1 MKPLRLLFVADF
13 RSPTARNWAGGIA
26 AAGHEVHWVS
36 TYPCEPPDFAPASLH
51 ILPLAFSETSAAV
64 SGASGGGWKGRLLR
78 TIAPPALRTRLR
90 QWFTPLGLPRA
101 AQQLRALTEVIQP
114 DVIHAMRIPY
124 EGMLAA
130 QAAVPDVPLLVS
142 IWGND
147 FTLHASSS
155 RWMARLTRQTLAR
168 AAALHS
174 DCRRDVRLAREWGF
188 APDKPSV
195 VLPGGGGIDTSV
207 FYPAPH
213 MPSQPVVVNPRG
225 LRAYVRN
232 ETFFAAIPLVLRQI
246 PQARFVCPA
255 MYGQPQ
261 AEAWVRKFGIQ
272 SAVDLLPNLTR
283 LQMAEVFRAA
293 QVVVSLTTHDGTP
306 NSLLEALACGC
317 YPVAGDLESIR
328 EWITPGI
335 NGELAAPANIPEV
348 AEKITSALKNSEA
361 RAAARGIHQKMIA
374 ERAEQGAVR
383 QQAQAFYALI
393 LGRRRD
399 V

>member
-13 RSPTARNWAGGIA
+13 RSPTARHWTSGLA
-26 AAGHEVHWVS
+26 AVGHEVHWVS
-36 TYPCEPPDFAPASLH
+36 TYPCEPPDFAVASLH

-64 SGASGGGWKGRLLR
+64 SAPGSGGWKGRLLR
-78 TIAPPALRTRLR
+78 TIVPPALRTRLR

-101 AQQLRALTEVIQP
+101 AQRLRALSKAIQP

-130 QAAVPDVPLLVS
+130 QADVPGAPLLVS
-142 IWGND
+142 VWGND
-147 FTLHASSS
+147 FTLHAPSSS
-155 RWMARLTRQTLAR
+155 WMARLTRQTLAR

-174 DCRRDVRLAREWGF
+174 DCRRDVRLARAWGF

-195 VLPGGGGIDTSV
+195 VLPGGGGVDTRV

-213 MPSQPVVVNPRG
+213 MPAQPVVVNPRG
-225 LRAYVRN
+225 LRAYVCN

-261 AEAWVRKFGIQ
+261 AETWVRGFGIQ
-272 SAVDLLPNLTR
+272 AAVDLLPKLTR
-283 LQMAEVFRAA
+283 VQMAEVFRSA

-328 EWITPGI
+328 EWITPGV
-335 NGELAAPANIPEV
+335 NGSLTAPANVAEV
-348 AEKITSALKNSEA
+348 AEKITGALKNSEA
-361 RAAARGIHQKMIA
+361 RAAARVLHQKMIA
-374 ERAEQGAVR
+374 ERAERNWVMAQI
-383 QQAQAFYALI
+383 QAFYSTL
-393 LGRRRD
+393 LE

>member
-13 RSPTARNWAGGIA
+13 RSPTARNWSGGIA

-36 TYPCEPPDFAPASLH
+36 TYPCAQPDFPLASLH

-64 SGASGGGWKGRLLR
+64 SGAGGGGLKGRLLR
-78 TIAPPALRTRLR
+78 AIAPPALRTRLR

-101 AQQLRALTEVIQP
+101 AQRLRAIVDSVQP
-114 DVIHAMRIPY
+114 DLLHALRIPY

-130 QAAVPDVPLLVS
+130 QAAVPNVPLLIS

-147 FTLHASSS
+147 FTLHAPSSP
-155 RWMARLTRQTLAR
+155 WMARLTRQTLAR
-168 AAALHS
+168 ADALHS
-174 DCRRDVRLAREWGF
+174 DCRRDVRLARQWGF

-195 VLPGGGGIDTSV
+195 VLPGGGGIDTGV
-207 FYPAPH
+207 FFPAPH
-213 MPSQPVVVNPRG
+213 MPTQPVVVNPRG

-232 ETFFAAIPLVLRQI
+232 DTFFAAIPLVLRQI

-255 MYGQPQ
+255 MHAQPE

-272 SAVDLLPNLTR
+272 AAVDLLPNLTR
-283 LQMAEVFRAA
+283 LQMAEVFRSA
-293 QVVVSLTTHDGTP
+293 QVVASITTHDGTP

-317 YPVAGDLESIR
+317 YPVTGDLESIR

-335 NGELAAPANIPEV
+335 NGELTAPANIAAV
-348 AEKITSALKNSEA
+348 AEKLTSALKNSEA
-361 RAAARGIHQKMIA
+361 RAATRAFNQTMIA
-374 ERAEQGAVR
+374 ERAEQGAVMR
-383 QQAQAFYALI
+383 QAQAFYFSLLEA
-393 LGRRRD
+393 
-399 V
+399 